1 MKQDFRIF
9 LDFSRR
15 LWTNRFMLK
24 MMTDR
29 ELKAQYVG
37 SLFGLA
43 WAVINPL
50 ALMAVYGIVFGY
62 FFKTKPDPSSG
73 TQSYMLYLVCG
84 LIPWQFFAQTVTSCA
99 DALTKNSNLIKKA
112 VDFPSEILPVVTV
125 FSSVISHLIGVAV
138 LLILTVIFNGSLS
151 PWTLVIF
158 VYIFFI
164 VVLTVGLGWILS
176 SLSVY
181 LKDLKQVLGLVIMAG
196 FFFTPIFY
204 PASRIPAAVLWI
216 FKLNP
221 MFHVVEGYRLTM
233 LAGRPP
239 VVNGLIYLAVV
250 SVVTFAMGGI
260 FFRRL
265 KPGFA
270 EVL

>member
-1 MKQDFRIF
+1 MKQDFLIF

-15 LWTNRFMLK
+15 LWINRFMLK

-29 ELKAQYVG
+29 ELKATYLG
-37 SLFGLA
+37 SFFGLA
-43 WAVINPL
+43 WGVINPL

-73 TQSYMLYLVCG
+73 TDSYMLFLMCG
-84 LIPWQFFAQTVTSCA
+84 LVPWQFFTQTVSSCA
-99 DALTKNSNLIKKA
+99 DVLTKNSNLIKKA
-112 VDFPSEILPVVTV
+112 VGFPSEILPVVTV
-125 FSSVISHLIGVAV
+125 FSQVISHLIGVAV
-138 LLILTVIFNGSLS
+138 LIFLTIGLNGRLS
-151 PWTLVIF
+151 PWVFFIF
-158 VYIFFI
+158 VYIFF
-164 VVLTVGLGWILS
+164 VVMLTIGLGWILS
-176 SLSVY
+176 SLSIY
-181 LKDLKQVLGLVIMAG
+181 LKDLKQVVGLILMAG

-204 PASRIPAAVLWI
+204 PTSNIPASVQWI
-216 FKLNP
+216 LKLNP
-221 MFHVVEGYRLTM
+221 MFHMVEGYRLTI

-239 VVNGLIYLAVV
+239 VINGLIYLAAV
-250 SVVTFAMGGI
+250 SAVTFAIGGI